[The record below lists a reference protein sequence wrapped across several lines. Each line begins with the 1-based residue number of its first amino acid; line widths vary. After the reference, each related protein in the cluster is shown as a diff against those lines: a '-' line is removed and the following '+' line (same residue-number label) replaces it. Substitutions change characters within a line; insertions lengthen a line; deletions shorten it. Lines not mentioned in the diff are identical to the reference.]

1 MKVLYGILLVLFLV
15 GCSYQTP
22 VNNNDNNNIDDNN
35 VVDNDMDDNNTVDD
49 NVNEIKVTIIRN
61 DLVSPWGI
69 DELPD
74 GSLLITQRKG
84 QLLRLDGEQL
94 IEIEADFSMVQVAGQ
109 GGLLD
114 VLVDRDF
121 EDTGYVL
128 FTIAQNTGNTA
139 LLRARLTEDNQL
151 EDLEIIYR
159 TLPEFASDNHFGS
172 RVVMDTEGNLFM
184 STGDRQ
190 VTSNRYRAQQLDNGH
205 GKVLHMTKDGEPV
218 QGS

>member
-1 MKVLYGILLVLFLV
+1 M
-15 GCSYQTP
+15 
-22 VNNNDNNNIDDNN
+22 
-35 VVDNDMDDNNTVDD
+35 
-49 NVNEIKVTIIRN
+49 
-61 DLVSPWGI
+61 VSPWGI

-139 LLRARLTEDNQL
+139 LLREGCFGTEDDNRGRFGDHL
-151 EDLEIIYR
+151 SD
-159 TLPEFASDNHFGS
+159 FAG
-172 RVVMDTEGNLFM
+172 VCE
-184 STGDRQ
+184 
-190 VTSNRYRAQQLDNGH
+190 
-205 GKVLHMTKDGEPV
+205 
-218 QGS
+218 